1 MYTKK
6 LNWVKDSVG
15 RDFVTIYDDI
25 RFQLDIEYYPD
36 IDKYHS
42 YLSIK
47 CGTQALI
54 IYKTFED
61 TELDVFLDAE
71 RFIREELF
79 ESIKKLLT
87 L

>member
-6 LNWVKDSVG
+6 LNWVKDGVG

-25 RFQLDIEYYPD
+25 RFQLDIEYYPN
-36 IDKYHS
+36 INKYLS

-47 CGTQALI
+47 CNNAAVV
-54 IYKTFED
+54 IYRNFED
-61 TELDVFLDAE
+61 TELDVFLEAE

-79 ESIKKLLT
+79 EGFKKLLT